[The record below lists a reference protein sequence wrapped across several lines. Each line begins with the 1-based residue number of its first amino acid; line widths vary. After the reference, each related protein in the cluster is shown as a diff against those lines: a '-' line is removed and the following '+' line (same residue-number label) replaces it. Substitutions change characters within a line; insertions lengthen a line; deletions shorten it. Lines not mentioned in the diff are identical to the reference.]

1 MSDVPDIKV
10 PAIKNAIICQ
20 TQATILSYVNFS
32 NSLAI
37 DLILSNIISSN
48 PFSRMLLESLSNHF

>member
-20 TQATILSYVNFS
+20 TQATILSYVNFC

-37 DLILSNIISSN
+37 DLILANIIFLQLILKN
-48 PFSRMLLESLSNHF
+48 AARVII